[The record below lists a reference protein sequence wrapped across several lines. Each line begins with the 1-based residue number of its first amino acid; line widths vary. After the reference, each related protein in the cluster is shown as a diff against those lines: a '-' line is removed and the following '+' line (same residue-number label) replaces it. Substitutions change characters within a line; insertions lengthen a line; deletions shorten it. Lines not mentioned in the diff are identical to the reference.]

1 MDLKE
6 MRKDITNLID
16 DIKYTSDSLTDLD
29 RLPVI
34 QLNVILAKI
43 NLLTKKTTILLH
55 YVEKQGEEQKKIR
68 FSSEK
73 ESPVEDVTPIPEVE
87 KDTPVE
93 DNTAVPEVEMETV
106 KSETNGENSN
116 SGNVE
121 DRLKQIT
128 IKDLTTAIG
137 INEKYLFAS
146 ELFEGKIESFTEAV
160 MSLNA
165 FESFDQAKNFMNNL
179 ANQYKWDPENES
191 VISFTD
197 LVARRFNQS

>member
-55 YVEKQGEEQKKIR
+55 YVEKHGEEQKKIR

>member
-1 MDLKE
+1 